1 MCNTIII
8 VITFNCTESFL
19 QIQLNKQRLFNTT
32 SMFLFIFERKVNV
45 FVYIWTRK
53 YFCLYLNKSQ
63 CFCLYL
69 NAKSM
74 FLFIFEQNVNV
85 FVYI

>member
-32 SMFLFIFERKVNV
+32 SMFLFIFERSQCFRLYLDTYFFLFIFKQKSMFLFISERKVNV
-45 FVYIWTRK
+45 FVYI
-53 YFCLYLNKSQ
+53 
-63 CFCLYL
+63 
-69 NAKSM
+69 
-74 FLFIFEQNVNV
+74 
-85 FVYI
+85 